1 MEGLRAQLRQEADN
15 LASCITITWNWE
27 LALILAVLVL
37 LLDRLLR
44 PLWTRYTDRPYFLD
58 T

>member
-1 MEGLRAQLRQEADN
+1 VEGLRAQLRQEADN
-15 LASCITITWNWE
+15 LASCFNIYWSWE
-27 LALILAVLVL
+27 VAMVLVILVL

-44 PLWTRYTDRPYFLD
+44 PLWTRYTGRPYFLD